1 MSTVAPTA
9 KAETP
14 GVDAAPLLRIEG
26 LGKVYVARRGL
37 ERLRPDSGARTAALT
52 DVALTVRRGDT
63 VGIVGESGSGKTTL
77 ARSIVRL
84 VEPDGG
90 RIEFDGQDLLA
101 LKGRELSTA
110 RRRIQMVYQ
119 DPYSSLNPARS
130 VGAAIAE
137 PILVHKLREKSEVEA
152 RVAELMAQVGLTSA
166 FAKRRP
172 RELSGGQRQRVAIAR
187 ALAAEPEVLIADE
200 AVSAL
205 DVSIQAQVLT
215 LFEGL
220 QRELGLTMLF
230 VSHQLAAVAQ
240 VCARVAIMYRGRIV
254 EEGPTAEVFERPR
267 HAYTLALL
275 RAHPGQQRF
284 PARFAGTRAGVTA
297 LPPSGPGCP
306 YRHQCDFAIPEC
318 EQVMPGD
325 IPVSDRHTAK
335 CHVLPKLS
343 PREIDDRLRALS
355 EAGAAEGPTR

>member
-1 MSTVAPTA
+1 VSFAPVATA
-9 KAETP
+9 VAAET
-14 GVDAAPLLRIEG
+14 PLLRIEG
-26 LGKVYVARRGL
+26 LDKVFVSKRGL
-37 ERLRPDSGARTAALT
+37 DRFRAGGGTRTAALS

-84 VEPDGG
+84 VEPDAGT
-90 RIEFDGQDLLA
+90 IEFEGRNLLG
-101 LKGRELSTA
+101 LKGRELANA

-137 PILVHKLREKSEVEA
+137 PIRVHGLREKQDVDA
-152 RVAELMAQVGLTSA
+152 RVAELMDQVGLTAA

-187 ALAAEPEVLIADE
+187 ALAAEPEILIADE

-205 DVSIQAQVLT
+205 DVSIQAQVIN
-215 LFEGL
+215 LFHEL
-220 QRELGLTMLF
+220 QQSLGLTMLF

-240 VCARVAIMYRGRIV
+240 VCSRVAIMYRGQLV
-254 EEGPTAEVFERPR
+254 EEGPTMEVFERPR
-267 HAYTLALL
+267 HGYTLALL

-284 PARFAGTRAGVTA
+284 PLRHDEDGLGPLT
-297 LPPSGPGCP
+297 PPPGGPGCP
-306 YRHQCDFAIPEC
+306 YRHQCDFTISEC
-318 EQVMPGD
+318 ERVTPEDVVAGE
-325 IPVSDRHTAK
+325 RHVAK
-335 CHVLPKLS
+335 CHVLPPLS
-343 PREIDDRLRALS
+343 PREVDDRLRAL
-355 EAGAAEGPTR
+355 GQGRP